1 MARRFLRTHGM
12 TRSFPTQTFRFAPS
26 SNGYLHLGHAYSALL
41 NFDLARA
48 SGGRM
53 LLRIEDID
61 IDRCRPE
68 FEQAIYEDLDW
79 LSLSWELPVRRQSQH
94 FDVYA
99 AALDRLRAGNFVYP
113 CFCSRGEIMAGVA
126 GKTDWP
132 RDPDG
137 SPLYPG
143 LCKRLP
149 EAERARR
156 LAAGRPAAQRID
168 MEAALKQVPFR
179 LGWRERG
186 SAGAGEDGRDI
197 EAQPA
202 LWGDAVLARKDIQT
216 SYHIAVVIDDALQG
230 VSDVVRGEDLFMATH
245 LHRLLQV
252 LLDLPAPSYH
262 HHALLRDASGQKLSK
277 SLRAKSLRALR
288 QDGLSPASARKILG
302 GALIAAARAPR

>member
-1 MARRFLRTHGM
+1 M
-12 TRSFPTQTFRFAPS
+12 TRSFSNQTFRFAPS
-26 SNGYLHLGHAYSALL
+26 SNGFLHLGHAYSALL

-48 SGGRM
+48 TGGRM

-61 IDRCRPE
+61 IDRCHPE

-79 LSLSWELPVRRQSQH
+79 LGLSWEIPVRRQSQH

-99 AALDRLRAGNFVYP
+99 AALDRLRARKLIYP
-113 CFCSRGEIMAGVA
+113 CFCSRGEIMASVA
-126 GKTDWP
+126 GKSDWP

-143 LCKRLP
+143 LCKHLS
-149 EAERARR
+149 EAERSRR
-156 LAAGRPAAQRID
+156 LASGRHAARRID
-168 MEAALKQVPFR
+168 MAAALKAVGSR
-179 LGWRERG
+179 LGWRERRG
-186 SAGAGEDGRDI
+186 SGADADGRDVTA
-197 EAQPA
+197 EPA
-202 LWGDAVLARKDIQT
+202 LWGDALLARKDIQT

-245 LHRLLQV
+245 LHRLLQA

-262 HHALLRDASGQKLSK
+262 HHGLLRDASGQKLSK

-288 QDGLSPASARKILG
+288 QEGLSPG
-302 GALIAAARAPR
+302 AARNMLGAESIALSRIAL